1 MGRNA
6 QPILLAGL
14 SIRMLAELAVRAGYD
29 IVALDYFGD
38 ADLRALCPSKSLRR
52 DYGLPY
58 TAANL
63 VDVAQQLDAAA
74 VVYSASL
81 ENHPDQVAR
90 LAQGRQLLGNAPD
103 TLTRVRNPLLLAD
116 CLRAGGYRFPET
128 APATQPPS
136 LDSGRRWLWKPWRS
150 GGGHA
155 VRFWRGQQPETEGV
169 FQEWLSGM
177 VGSAAFVAN
186 GQTAVLLGITEQ
198 LIGQRFAGAA
208 GFRYCGNL
216 LPPRLPRDELHALLQ
231 ELREMVRYLALTFGL
246 KGVNG
251 LDFVWH
257 DGRVWPI
264 ELNPRPTAS
273 MELVDTAYDLRL
285 FEVHVQSFAGHL
297 PTFDLETV
305 VTDGRAAGKTIV
317 YARQAG
323 RVGDTGQWTGWGIRD
338 IPYPGEAIGRG
349 QPICTVLATA
359 DTPAACREKLKAQ
372 VARLRAVCF
381 QDAAVTS

>member
-29 IVALDYFGD
+29 VVALDYFGD

-63 VDVAQQLDAAA
+63 ADVAGQLEATA
-74 VVYSASL
+74 VAYTASL

-103 TLTRVRNPLLLAD
+103 VLRQVRHPLRLAD
-116 CLRAGGYRFPET
+116 CLRAGGFRFPQT
-128 APATQPPS
+128 LPLDQPPVPET
-136 LDSGRRWLWKPWRS
+136 GRRWLWKPWRS
-150 GGGHA
+150 GGGHGI
-155 VRFWRGQQPETEGV
+155 RFWRGQAPSTEGYW
-169 FQEWLSGM
+169 QEWLPGM
-177 VGSAAFVAN
+177 VGSAAFVAD

-198 LIGQRFAGAA
+198 LIGQRFAGAS

-216 LPPRLPRDELHALLQ
+216 LPPRLPPAELHALLQ
-231 ELREMVRYLALTFGL
+231 ELREMVSYLALSFGL
-246 KGVNG
+246 RGING

-257 DGRVWPI
+257 NRQAWPI
-264 ELNPRPTAS
+264 ELNPRPPAS
-273 MELVDTAYDLRL
+273 IELMDSVYDLRL
-285 FEVHVQSFAGHL
+285 FDVHVQSFAGHL
-297 PTFDLETV
+297 PDFDLEQALP
-305 VTDGRAAGKTIV
+305 DGRAAGKTIV

-323 RVGDTGQWTGWGIRD
+323 QVADTSQWAAQGIRD
-338 IPYPGEAIGRG
+338 IPYPGETIGRG

-359 DTPAACREKLKAQ
+359 DTPAACRPELKAQ
-372 VARLRAVCF
+372 VARLRTVCF
-381 QDAAVTS
+381 QDSAAS

>member
-29 IVALDYFGD
+29 VVALDYFGD

-63 VDVAQQLDAAA
+63 ADVAGQLEAMA
-74 VVYSASL
+74 VAYTASL

-103 TLTRVRNPLLLAD
+103 VLLQVRNPLRLAD

-128 APATQPPS
+128 WPASQPPRPE
-136 LDSGRRWLWKPWRS
+136 SGRRWLWKPWRS

-198 LIGQRFAGAA
+198 LIGQRFAGAS

-216 LPPRLPRDELHALLQ
+216 LPPRLSPDELHALLQ
-231 ELREMVRYLALTFGL
+231 ELREMVNYLALSFGL
-246 KGVNG
+246 RGING

-257 DGRVWPI
+257 NRQAWPI
-264 ELNPRPTAS
+264 ELNPRPPAS
-273 MELVDTAYDLRL
+273 IELMDSVYDLRL
-285 FEVHVQSFAGHL
+285 FDVHVQSFAGHL
-297 PTFDLETV
+297 PDFDLEQALP
-305 VTDGRAAGKTIV
+305 DSRAAGKTIV

-323 RVGDTGQWTGWGIRD
+323 QVADTSQWPAQGIRD
-338 IPYPGEAIGRG
+338 IPYPGETIGRG

-359 DTPAACREKLKAQ
+359 DTPAACRAELKAQ
-372 VARLRAVCF
+372 VARLRTVCF
-381 QDAAVTS
+381 QDSVAS